1 MFPVALVITLLV
13 PAMTPTIA
21 SAQTVDGQKQKVEE
35 IVDQLDR
42 LEEKSNQLAE
52 DYIEAVDTKSQLDVE
67 IVDAE
72 AQIAVKE
79 AELDQ
84 LRGSLSEMALRS
96 YVGGGAAPLG
106 PLFEDS
112 SNLSDGIQR
121 DELARVALSAGDVTS
136 DELDALVSDLDD
148 DRDALARKREQA
160 DELADSLVAQQE
172 ATEKS
177 TKDFEEAKADAEA
190 KLGDLI
196 AQEEARRAA
205 ESARQHQA
213 AVAAAAAAAAAAAN
227 NNSAAATSNNN
238 SGGATA
244 NTNTGG
250 GSSSNSSGNAGGSPA
265 AAPAPASAPA
275 VSSRSG
281 IAISAAMG
289 QQGVPYRFAAS
300 SPGVAFD
307 CSGLTAYAWAQA
319 GVFLPHQSRQQYASV
334 PHVSQGEAQPGDL
347 LFYYSPISHVG
358 IYLGGGQ
365 LVHAPNTGSVVN
377 VASVN
382 WGKVTGVGRPG

>member
-1 MFPVALVITLLV
+1 MRQLLRVFPVALVITLLV

-21 SAQTVDGQKQKVEE
+21 SAQTVDGQKQKVAE

-52 DYIEAVDTKSQLDVE
+52 DYIEAVDTKSQLDAE

-72 AQIAVKE
+72 AQIATKE
-79 AELDQ
+79 AELAQ

-106 PLFEDS
+106 PLFEDA
-112 SNLSDGIQR
+112 SNLSDVLQR

-148 DRDALARKREQA
+148 DRDALTDKREQA
-160 DELADSLVAQQE
+160 SELADSLVAQQE

-190 KLGDLI
+190 KLGSLI
-196 AQEEARRAA
+196 QEEQARRAA
-205 ESARQHQA
+205 ESARQQQ
-213 AVAAAAAAAAAAAN
+213 AAAAAAAAAAASAN
-227 NNSAAATSNNN
+227 NNRGGGNASSTS
-238 SGGATA
+238 
-244 NTNTGG
+244 GG
-250 GSSSNSSGNAGGSPA
+250 GSSNNTSGNSSGNSGVS
-265 AAPAPASAPA
+265 APASAAPAPA

-377 VASVN
+377 VAAVN